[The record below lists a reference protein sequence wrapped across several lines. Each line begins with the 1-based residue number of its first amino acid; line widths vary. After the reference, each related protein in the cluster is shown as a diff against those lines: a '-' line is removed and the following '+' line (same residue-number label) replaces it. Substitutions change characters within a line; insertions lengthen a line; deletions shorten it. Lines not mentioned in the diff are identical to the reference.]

1 MVLMQIGGSKVYYI
15 EQLNETMIKDFEKL
29 TYTEF
34 RPLLYKAGG
43 DSSVIAFGAFSYPA
57 QPIGLIL
64 GEVTKDGCMFIY
76 TVFVKPKYRR
86 CGVAT
91 ALFKEMEQAAVAKN
105 CCGLSLGFIHDNPYS
120 ELFNKLL
127 QKCGWERPAQTV
139 MLLYKMNMEDLL
151 AEDAPIFAEMELPAG
166 LTVSNWQELSKQEF
180 EEIKKGKGIWY
191 PELTSPF
198 LEEERVDPFNSVF
211 LRDENREIIGWTI
224 THRLDSETML
234 YRNIFVKD
242 EYRSM
247 GYAMLLMGN
256 AIWRQYDRG
265 IYKLMFCVHVKN
277 KNMNRIV
284 SRFMKPFKYT
294 VKKKL
299 QFSKIL

>member
-1 MVLMQIGGSKVYYI
+1 MYYTEQI
-15 EQLNETMIKDFEKL
+15 NETMIKDFEKL
-29 TYTEF
+29 TYTEL

-43 DSSVIAFGAFSYPA
+43 DLPIIAFGAFSYPA

-64 GEVTKDGCMFIY
+64 GEVAKDGCMHIY
-76 TVFVKPKYRR
+76 TIFVKPKYRR
-86 CGVAT
+86 LGVAT
-91 ALFKEMEQAAVAKN
+91 TLIKDLKQAAVSNK
-105 CCGLSLGFIHDNPYS
+105 CHSISCGFIDDNPYH
-120 ELFNKLL
+120 EIFNNLL
-127 QKCGWERPAQTV
+127 QKCGWERPGETV
-139 MLLYKMNMEDLL
+139 MLLYKMDMESLL
-151 AEDAPIFAEMELPAG
+151 EEESPLFAEMELPAG
-166 LTVSNWQELSKQEF
+166 LTVSSWQELSKQEF
-180 EEIKKGKGIWY
+180 EKIKKGKGIWY

-198 LEEERVDPFNSVF
+198 LEEERVDCFNSVF

-224 THRLDSETML
+224 THRLDPETML

-284 SRFMKPFKYT
+284 SRFMKPFNYT

-299 QFSKIL
+299 QFNQVLSE

>member
-1 MVLMQIGGSKVYYI
+1 MYYI
-15 EQLNETMIKDFEKL
+15 EQINESMIKDIEKL

-34 RPLLYKAGG
+34 RPLLKKAGS
-43 DSSVIAFGAFSYPA
+43 DLPIFAFGAFIYPA

-64 GEVTKDGCMFIY
+64 GEVLKNGTMLVHTIFI
-76 TVFVKPKYRR
+76 KPKYRR
-86 CGVAT
+86 LGAAT
-91 ALFKEMEQAAVAKN
+91 ALFKEIEQTAVAKN
-105 CCGLSLGFIHDNPYS
+105 CSGISIAFIDDNPYN
-120 ELFNKLL
+120 EPFGKLL
-127 QKCGWERPAQTV
+127 EKCDWQMPAETV
-139 MLLYKMNMEDLL
+139 MLLYKLDMEGLL
-151 AEDAPIFAEMELPAG
+151 EEDAPLFTLMELPAAF
-166 LTVSNWQELSKQEF
+166 TVSSWQELSEQEY

-198 LEEERVDPFNSVF
+198 LEAERIDPFNSVF
-211 LRDENREIIGWTI
+211 LRDENAAIIGWTI
-224 THRLDSETML
+224 THRLDAETIL

-247 GYAMLLMGN
+247 GYAMILMGN

-284 SRFMKPFKYT
+284 SRFMRPFNYT

-299 QFSKIL
+299 QFSKIIY